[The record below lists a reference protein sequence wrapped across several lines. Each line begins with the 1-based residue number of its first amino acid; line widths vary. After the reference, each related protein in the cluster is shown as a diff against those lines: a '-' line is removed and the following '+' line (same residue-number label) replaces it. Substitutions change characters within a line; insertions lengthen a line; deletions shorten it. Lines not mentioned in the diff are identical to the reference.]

1 MPRAGY
7 TCLIRRSGVGS
18 ATTSEVMQVE
28 SGTLYRITNTARRAI
43 DTEVAWHLKDG
54 AACVP
59 WTNVTGLDLAFG
71 RVTLG
76 APPTGTLTFNGNFL
90 PMTTSAE
97 VITEA
102 KGFTLTES
110 SDVLDKTV
118 FTSTSRT
125 MKKTYGLQDA
135 TVSIDLFVNSTDMPR
150 LATLSANAGLIL
162 MEINSGVSSLFRG
175 YGRIE
180 SLERSSTVDGLVEA
194 TINVTLNGERHE
206 PTGIVSGYT
215 DRIL

>member
-1 MPRAGY
+1 MPKAGY

-18 ATTSEVMQVE
+18 AVTSEVMQVD
-28 SGTLYRITNTARRAI
+28 SGTTYRITNSARRAV

-54 AACVP
+54 AACVA

-76 APPTGTLTFNGNFL
+76 TPPTGTLTFNGNFL

-97 VITEA
+97 IVSEA
-102 KGFTLTES
+102 KGFTLSES

-118 FTSTSRT
+118 FTSTSRM

-135 TVSIDLFVNSTDMPR
+135 SLSVDLFVNPTDMPR
-150 LATLSANAGLIL
+150 LATLSANAGIVL

-175 YGRIE
+175 YGRID
-180 SLERSSTVDGLVEA
+180 SLERSATVDGLVEA
-194 TINVTLNGERHE
+194 TVNVTLNGERHE
-206 PTGIVSGYT
+206 PTGLISGYT